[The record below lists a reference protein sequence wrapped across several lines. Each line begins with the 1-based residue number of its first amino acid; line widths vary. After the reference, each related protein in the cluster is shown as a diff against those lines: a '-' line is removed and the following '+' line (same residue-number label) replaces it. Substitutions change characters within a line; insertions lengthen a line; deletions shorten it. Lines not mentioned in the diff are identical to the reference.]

1 MSKPI
6 VAIVGRPNVGKSTL
20 FNRLVGQ
27 PFAIV
32 TDQPGTTRDRIIAD
46 VSWQGVDFTVV
57 DTGGLEP
64 RPGSQMAQLVKDQ
77 VEIAIEEADV
87 VIFIVSVLD
96 GVTAA
101 DLEIA
106 DLLRRSSK
114 PMVLAANKAD
124 NPARRSQAL
133 EFYQLG
139 MGDPLPVSA
148 YHGSGTGELLSQVVS
163 LLPPPTPAPP
173 QPQMMKV
180 AIVGRP
186 NVGKSSLLNAI
197 LGQERAIVTEVPGTT
212 RDAIDTIFEYG
223 EDKVLLIDTAGIR
236 RRGRVERGV
245 ESYGVIRALRAIE
258 RADLALLVLEA
269 TELITAQDLHV
280 AGYLQQSY
288 KGVVVVVNKWDL
300 VENKDKDSY
309 IAQIRSRFKF
319 LPYAS
324 ILFASAKLGSGIKP
338 VLTAAA
344 EVYRKRQERVPTAKL
359 NSLIESATVG
369 HTLPRS
375 GKRQLK
381 VFYVTQA
388 DVNPPTFVFF
398 VNDPSLVHFSFQR
411 YLENRL
417 RQAFGFAGTPLRLVF
432 RRRGEQ

>member
-280 AGYLQQSY
+280 AGYLQQSC

-300 VENKDKDSY
+300 VESKDKDSY

>member
-1 MSKPI
+1 
-6 VAIVGRPNVGKSTL
+6 
-20 FNRLVGQ
+20 
-27 PFAIV
+27 
-32 TDQPGTTRDRIIAD
+32 
-46 VSWQGVDFTVV
+46 
-57 DTGGLEP
+57 
-64 RPGSQMAQLVKDQ
+64 
-77 VEIAIEEADV
+77 
-87 VIFIVSVLD
+87 
-96 GVTAA
+96 
-101 DLEIA
+101 
-106 DLLRRSSK
+106 
-114 PMVLAANKAD
+114 
-124 NPARRSQAL
+124 
-133 EFYQLG
+133 
-139 MGDPLPVSA
+139 
-148 YHGSGTGELLSQVVS
+148 
-163 LLPPPTPAPP
+163 
-173 QPQMMKV
+173 MMKV

-280 AGYLQQSY
+280 AGYLQQSC

>member
-1 MSKPI
+1 
-6 VAIVGRPNVGKSTL
+6 VGKSTL

-64 RPGSQMAQLVKDQ
+64 RPDSQMAQLVKDQ

-280 AGYLQQSY
+280 AGYLQQSC

-300 VENKDKDSY
+300 VESKDKDSY

>member
-1 MSKPI
+1 
-6 VAIVGRPNVGKSTL
+6 VGKSTL

-319 LPYAS
+319 LPYAP

-338 VLTAAA
+338 VLIAAA

-388 DVNPPTFVFF
+388 DVSPPTFVFF

>member
-124 NPARRSQAL
+124 NPARRSQSL

-319 LPYAS
+319 LPYAP

-338 VLTAAA
+338 VLIAAA

-388 DVNPPTFVFF
+388 DVSPPTFVFF